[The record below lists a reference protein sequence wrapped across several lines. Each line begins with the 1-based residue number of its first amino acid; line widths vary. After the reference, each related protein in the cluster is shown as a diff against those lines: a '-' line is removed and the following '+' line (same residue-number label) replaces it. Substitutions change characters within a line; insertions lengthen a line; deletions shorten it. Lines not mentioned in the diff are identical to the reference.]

1 MEPTQT
7 PGNQSM
13 PIRSPLLMSTNNTAL
28 IVIDVQ
34 QKLAPAI
41 ADSARAIWN
50 IGRLIEAAKLLD
62 VPIFATEQYPQGLGT
77 TVPELSA
84 QLEHVVEKRFFSC
97 RECVT
102 LIDQF
107 RSAGFENILLT
118 GIESHVCVQQSA
130 IDLQSAG
137 FNIFIPIDAIGSRN
151 RIDHDIA
158 ISRMQMSGVTVTTT
172 ESAIFE
178 MCETS
183 THPNFK
189 LISKLVQQSFE
200 DIPNAQV

>member
-7 PGNQSM
+7 PDNQRI
-13 PIRSPLLMSTNNTAL
+13 PIRSPLLMSANNTAL
-28 IVIDVQ
+28 VVIDVQ

-41 ADSARAIWN
+41 AESARAIWN
-50 IGRLIEAAKLLD
+50 IGRLIESAKLLD
-62 VPIFATEQYPQGLGT
+62 VPIFASEQYPQGLGR

-84 QLEHVVEKRFFSC
+84 QLDQVVEKRFFSC
-97 RECVT
+97 RECVE
-102 LIDQF
+102 LIEHF
-107 RSAGFENILLT
+107 RAAGLENILLT

-137 FNIFIPIDAIGSRN
+137 FNIFIPVDAIGSRN
-151 RIDHDIA
+151 SVDHDIA

-178 MCETS
+178 LCETS
-183 THPNFK
+183 SHPNFK

-200 DIPNAQV
+200 GTSDAQI